1 MDFLRIK
8 GDAMVKWD
16 AEDYRKS
23 SSNQEKWAKELMNLL
38 ELQGYENVLDIGCG
52 DGRITAEIAAKI
64 PEGRILGIDNSK
76 EMISLAQR
84 TFPFEEYH
92 NLKFQHMDARNIDFN
107 NEFDRIFSNA
117 ALHWVKDHQP
127 ILRGMKK
134 ALKINGRI
142 VLQMGGK
149 GNAEE
154 IIALLNEILLLEK
167 WKNYFKDFEFP
178 YGFFDAVEYEEM
190 LERAGLKP
198 IKVELIPKI
207 MIHSSIEEL
216 EGWIRTTWLPYTQRL
231 PKELQEEFIHEIAS
245 SYIQKKPSKSQ
256 SIEIKMVRL
265 EVETERID

>member
-1 MDFLRIK
+1 M
-8 GDAMVKWD
+8 GDLMVKWD

-38 ELQGYENVLDIGCG
+38 ELEGHENVLDIGCG

-64 PEGRILGIDNSK
+64 PEGRILGIDNSI
-76 EMISLAQR
+76 EMIKLAQR
-84 TFPFEEYH
+84 TFHFEEYH
-92 NLKFQHMDARNIDFN
+92 NLKFQHIDARDMDFN

-134 ALKINGRI
+134 ALKIKGRI

-149 GNAEE
+149 GNAGE
-154 IIALLNEILLLEK
+154 IIDIFDDLRLLEK
-167 WKNYFKDFEFP
+167 WKTYFKDFEFP

-190 LERAGLKP
+190 LEAAGLKP

-207 MIHSSIEEL
+207 MIHSNIEEL
-216 EGWIRTTWLPYTQRL
+216 EGWIRTTWLPYTQRI
-231 PKELQEEFIHEIAS
+231 PKELQELFIHEIAL
-245 SYIQKKPSKSQ
+245 SYIQKRPSKFQ

-265 EVETERID
+265 EVEAERID